1 MKLDHKSF
9 ALSSHRREERGGG
22 GASSPSPAVSQPH
35 ATTTAAASFFPRL
48 LDGLGGLGECV
59 NRAIEI
65 AENVGLS
72 VGARGGSLF
81 MSRVGTKGRKG
92 ADHFPL
98 FCQAG
103 LAVRVFV
110 QNEEAPGK

>member
-9 ALSSHRREERGGG
+9 ALSSHRVHRREERGGE

-72 VGARGGSLF
+72 VGARAAAAAHYL
-81 MSRVGTKGRKG
+81 
-92 ADHFPL
+92 
-98 FCQAG
+98 
-103 LAVRVFV
+103 
-110 QNEEAPGK
+110 

>member
-72 VGARGGSLF
+72 VGARRRRLIIYEPSGNERPKGSRPFSAFL
-81 MSRVGTKGRKG
+81 SGRSSG
-92 ADHFPL
+92 EG
-98 FCQAG
+98 FCP
-103 LAVRVFV
+103 
-110 QNEEAPGK
+110 E